1 MITGRIGRSLQLV
14 LCAVALSLLSFVS
27 AKAADEPVIPN
38 FWNAQERLIRPNLR
52 TLPRLRFLTVTDFPP
67 FSYID
72 KDKRLAGFHVEL
84 ARAICEKLELT
95 RVCQIQA
102 LPFDELESALKANN
116 GEAILAGIA
125 VTPQSAARLNFSRPY
140 FRLPAR
146 FVTKTTNT
154 PREPLIES
162 LSGEPVGVVVG
173 TAHAAFAQAMFGTMK
188 VRLFANRSDALSALE
203 KDEVRAVFGDGL
215 KLAYWLQTP
224 KGTSCCTFAGRAYLA
239 QRFFGVGLTVA
250 TRPDDIELTEGI
262 NYALREISDRGI
274 FAELYL
280 RYFPISL
287 F

>member
-1 MITGRIGRSLQLV
+1 MKNGLWALV
-14 LCAVALSLLSFVS
+14 GALVALWS
-27 AKAADEPVIPN
+27 ALAPVQAADEPVIPN
-38 FWNAQERLIRPNLR
+38 FWDAQERIIRPNIR
-52 TLPRLRFLTVTDFPP
+52 NLPRLRFLTITDFPP

-116 GEAILAGIA
+116 GDAILAGIA

-146 FVTKTTNT
+146 FVTKTANA
-154 PREPLIES
+154 PSEPLITS
-162 LSGEPVGVVVG
+162 LAEQEIGVVAD
-173 TAHAAFAQAMFGTMK
+173 TAHAAFAQATFASMR
-188 VRLFANRSDALSALE
+188 VRMFANHDDALASLE
-203 KDEVRAVFGDGL
+203 KDEIRAVFGDAL

-224 KGTSCCTFAGRAYLA
+224 KGTACCQFTGQAYLSE
-239 QRFFGVGLTVA
+239 QFFGSGLTVA
-250 TRPDDIELTEGI
+250 TRLEDVELTEAM
-262 NYALREISDRGI
+262 NYALREINDRGI

-287 F
+287 Y